1 MVGSWPAL
9 GWLHWRETAI
19 AMQLRT
25 QIIGKVRLA
34 LTP

>member
-1 MVGSWPAL
+1 MVGTWPAL
-9 GWLHWRETAI
+9 DWPHWRETAI
-19 AMQLRT
+19 GLQLRT